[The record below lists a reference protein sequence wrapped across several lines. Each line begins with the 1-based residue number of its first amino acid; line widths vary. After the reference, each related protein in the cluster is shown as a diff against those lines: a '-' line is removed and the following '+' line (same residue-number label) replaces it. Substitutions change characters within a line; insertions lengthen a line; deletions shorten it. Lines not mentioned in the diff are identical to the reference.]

1 MEMTRIDTFFGVT
14 KKPKKLQ
21 KKTPFNHLPAYTF
34 TFANVSTVVQVTKR
48 THDGLL
54 FFHRHFRLF
63 KFCPVLCKHR
73 KTRFQSCVR
82 YNQSSTPS
90 PKKYQFRPFK
100 FTHDSPVFG
109 PLLLLHWTLFLSYF
123 YKKIQ
128 KLRLRNNQSQSLYF
142 YVLCCPVRSNPKT
155 MDQNKNLWISCVSF
169 LPWLQLIF
177 FVENRWEYISW
188 KKWQKYA
195 NNNTDCG

>member
-63 KFCPVLCKHR
+63 KFAQ
-73 KTRFQSCVR
+73 FCV
-82 YNQSSTPS
+82 STE
-90 PKKYQFRPFK
+90 K
-100 FTHDSPVFG
+100 PVFNRAFVTIKVQHLPPKNINFG
-109 PLLLLHWTLFLSYF
+109 LSNSPMIRLSLARCCCCTELCF
-123 YKKIQ
+123 YPIFTKKS
-128 KLRLRNNQSQSLYF
+128 KSS
-142 YVLCCPVRSNPKT
+142 V
-155 MDQNKNLWISCVSF
+155 
-169 LPWLQLIF
+169 
-177 FVENRWEYISW
+177 
-188 KKWQKYA
+188 
-195 NNNTDCG
+195 

>member
-90 PKKYQFRPFK
+90 PKNINFGLSNSPMIRLSLARCCCCTELCFYPI
-100 FTHDSPVFG
+100 FT
-109 PLLLLHWTLFLSYF
+109 
-123 YKKIQ
+123 KKS
-128 KLRLRNNQSQSLYF
+128 KSS
-142 YVLCCPVRSNPKT
+142 V
-155 MDQNKNLWISCVSF
+155 
-169 LPWLQLIF
+169 
-177 FVENRWEYISW
+177 
-188 KKWQKYA
+188 
-195 NNNTDCG
+195 